1 MNVTKKLSLW
11 LLIAALL
18 LSTLAS
24 CALPDLGGLIPPD
37 DGKEQDTLTPPAL
50 DEVVPDSLTISI
62 AKVLLMVGETVDL
75 DYDSDPAGIVNVVYE
90 ATEGA
95 SHVRIEGDRI
105 TALSPGTITLVGRA
119 GEVTSEGLII
129 SVIQN
134 VDPYEGVDA
143 AEFYANYTP
152 ATSYLDASYRTAH
165 GLMSGELTVP
175 DQAPTVSSYQPKRDD
190 MLIRNAIARYEDG
203 GNTYVVV
210 DAYGRE
216 VMEIYK
222 GAAYITLEEVAAYV
236 FAFGNIPANYVGGKN
251 MSPSSSVWGEYLRL
265 NHSNFTGNTSKY
277 PYEPELP
284 DISGCGGDL
293 QYYEIDIGTTGTDCD
308 PGYIAKIYN
317 DGRSITRGAAR
328 IVYARFDRN
337 GDNIVDPSEKYVF
350 YTYNHY
356 NDFQE
361 YLNYYGGWGEMFGNI
376 TGGGKISDK
385 KNCNPTPYVPV
396 WRGKLVSDVGNAASM
411 DDVVVAFILPAAWPG
426 RRYA

>member
-1 MNVTKKLSLW
+1 MSAV
-11 LLIAALL
+11 
-18 LSTLAS
+18 
-24 CALPDLGGLIPPD
+24 
-37 DGKEQDTLTPPAL
+37 
-50 DEVVPDSLTISI
+50 
-62 AKVLLMVGETVDL
+62 
-75 DYDSDPAGIVNVVYE
+75 SD
-90 ATEGA
+90 
-95 SHVRIEGDRI
+95 
-105 TALSPGTITLVGRA
+105 
-119 GEVTSEGLII
+119 
-129 SVIQN
+129 
-134 VDPYEGVDA
+134 
-143 AEFYANYTP
+143 
-152 ATSYLDASYRTAH
+152 
-165 GLMSGELTVP
+165 
-175 DQAPTVSSYQPKRDD
+175 
-190 MLIRNAIARYEDG
+190 
-203 GNTYVVV
+203 
-210 DAYGRE
+210 
-216 VMEIYK
+216 
-222 GAAYITLEEVAAYV
+222 
-236 FAFGNIPANYVGGKN
+236 
-251 MSPSSSVWGEYLRL
+251 LRL

-317 DGRSITRGAAR
+317 DGKSITRGAAR